1 MITFMA
7 RVRRKNKINIVK
19 GAILQDDTI
28 SIIPHST
35 FIGILVHILGSA

>member
-7 RVRRKNKINIVK
+7 RVRREIKFNIVLP
-19 GAILQDDTI
+19 ILQDDTI